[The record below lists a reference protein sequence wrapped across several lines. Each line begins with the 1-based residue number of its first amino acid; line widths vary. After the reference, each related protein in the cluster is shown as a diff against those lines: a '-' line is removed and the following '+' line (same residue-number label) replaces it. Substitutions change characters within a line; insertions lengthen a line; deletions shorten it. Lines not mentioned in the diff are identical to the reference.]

1 MSGFNEVLTQKKVD
15 DYILLQKKRE
25 VHQILY
31 IEFTS
36 IENDADKPCNKRK
49 IFSLTFIKALTFS
62 LLYSF
67 LLLVA
72 LLTLSYH
79 M

>member
-1 MSGFNEVLTQKKVD
+1 MSDFNEVLTQKKVD

-25 VHQILY
+25 VHRILY
-31 IEFTS
+31 IEFTP
-36 IENDADKPCNKRK
+36 IENDADKPCNKRE
-49 IFSLTFIKALTFS
+49 IFSLTFMKALAFS
-62 LLYSF
+62 LLYSI
-67 LLLVA
+67 LMLVA